1 LKRHP
6 KLDKVELQM
15 CDAQMKECNCPEIA
29 RKYGCSFGLS
39 THIRLLDGFAALPCR
54 PGEIALDYIRVK
66 PLRPAGDSATTTES
80 GKGGGLLLH
89 YLGDDQWV
97 VIMPL
102 SVHGC
107 RRKTCRGGRPR
118 AILRDF
124 DLEGF

>member
-6 KLDKVELQM
+6 KLDKVELRM

-39 THIRLLDGFAALPCR
+39 AHIRLLDGFAALPGR
-54 PGEIALDYIRVK
+54 PGEIALDCIRVK
-66 PLRPAGDSATTTES
+66 PLRPAGDSAATTES
-80 GKGGGLLLH
+80 GKGGGLLH
-89 YLGDDQWV
+89 YLGDDRWV

-102 SVHGC
+102 SVRGR
-107 RRKTCRGGRPR
+107 RRKTCHGGRTR

-124 DLEGF
+124 DLDEL